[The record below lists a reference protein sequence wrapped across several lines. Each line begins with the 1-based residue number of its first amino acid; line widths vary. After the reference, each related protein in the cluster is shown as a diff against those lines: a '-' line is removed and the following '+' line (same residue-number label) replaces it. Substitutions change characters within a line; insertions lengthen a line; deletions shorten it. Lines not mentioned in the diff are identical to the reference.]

1 MLRILSI
8 PSRRLA
14 AAWHA
19 VRRGLALACL
29 LPLMG
34 IVVSQA
40 AAREVGVRG
49 AEMNRFGRI
58 VLTFDEVTKVSARA
72 ANGVLVVTFG
82 APVAIKGERLVAE
95 MPAYLSTARHDPDGT
110 GLRLALNAAF
120 RVNVLEAGEKVF
132 VDILPENWTG
142 LLPSLP
148 PDVIADLARR
158 AHEADAKGR
167 AEALRRQTE
176 APKAI
181 KARVAT
187 LPNLMRIVFEPPGFV
202 AVHLS
207 AKGSDISIL
216 FDAPLT
222 LDASAVAG
230 QLAPSVRSVVT
241 EGGSDS
247 LLVRMTLASGY
258 EARGF
263 REDEAFVVDIA
274 PPSGRAPAVPLL
286 PATLMPKPS
295 ASPQE
300 PASGAAKETTPSPKP
315 SSPQKPPAKAV
326 SAVRPVVTATSES
339 LRVAFAFAAPVAAAA
354 FERAGT
360 LTIVFQTPETILPA
374 ELPEAAGVFARWQGV
389 VREGAFAVVRLALPK
404 PQIAR
409 LAPQGDAWILTVG
422 ERQDAVAQPLPVHRA
437 VDETGRT
444 VLGIPLTESAG
455 VLWLDEP
462 LGDRVAVVTAFGPA
476 RSSVKPQRF
485 VEFSLLPTLHGLAVS
500 AIAEDVIVRSGIDG
514 ATISR
519 GSGLSVTV
527 PESGAKLEGGGARP
541 VPVVQREAWVEARL
555 GPVLDRQRELL
566 REAAAAAPSRRN
578 AARIELAKS
587 YLANELYPEASGVL
601 TRAAQDDPTL
611 LGERRFLILQGIAN
625 MRMGRLA
632 EAQKNLSAP
641 ALAEDP
647 EGLLWRAALDA
658 LRRKWAAALTGY
670 RRSSPL
676 LENYPEELQ
685 GALRL
690 QAARAAIEM
699 RDFVFADRELTA
711 AAAIVEGDQRG
722 EMLLLRARLDE
733 ALGRPEA
740 AIDLYGRLATTA
752 HRPTAAQAVLGW
764 VELALQQGA
773 TDVPSAIAK
782 LEGLAVAWRGD
793 DVEAATL
800 GRLGRLYAESGR
812 WRDAFITARSAN
824 QVFPDH
830 EITRALHDETAR
842 LFEELFLSGKGNTL
856 SRVDSLALY
865 FDFQEFTP
873 IGRRGDEIV
882 RRLADRLVELDLLEQ
897 AGALL
902 QHQVDNR
909 IFGAARATVAA
920 RLATIRLMDGKP
932 TQALEALRGTR
943 LPELPLAI
951 NRARMLLEA
960 RALSD
965 LSRTDL
971 ALEVVEGESGAE
983 VDRLRADI
991 LWNARRWR
999 EAGETHEKLV
1009 GTRWQGD
1016 TVLSGQD
1023 RSDLMRAAIAYS
1035 LADDA
1040 LALDR
1045 LRAKFAAK
1053 MADSVDARTFAL
1065 VTQPNGVASP
1075 AFRQIAR
1082 RVTTADTLADFLAEY
1097 RKRYPDAAAA
1107 ARPRQPQALTQETGA
1122 AKG

>member
-485 VEFSLLPTLHGLAVS
+485 VEFSLLPTLHGLSVS

-527 PESGAKLEGGGARP
+527 PNPARSSKAAA
-541 VPVVQREAWVEARL
+541 RGRCRSCSARHGSKRL

-812 WRDAFITARSAN
+812 WRDAFMTARSAN
-824 QVFPDH
+824 QSFR
-830 EITRALHDETAR
+830 ITRSRAR
-842 LFEELFLSGKGNTL
+842 CTTK
-856 SRVDSLALY
+856 
-865 FDFQEFTP
+865 
-873 IGRRGDEIV
+873 RRGSSKSSFSPARATRSRASIRLRSTSTSRNS
-882 RRLADRLVELDLLEQ
+882 RRS
-897 AGALL
+897 AGAATRSCAGSPTGSSNSTFSTRPATLL

-909 IFGAARATVAA
+909 LSGAARATVAA

-932 TQALEALRGTR
+932 AQALAALRGDAAAGIAA
-943 LPELPLAI
+943 AI
-951 NRARMLLEA
+951 KRARLLLEA

-971 ALEVVEGESGAE
+971 ALELLEE
-983 VDRLRADI
+983 RA
-991 LWNARRWR
+991 ARRSTACAPTSSGTGG
-999 EAGETHEKLV
+999 AGARPAKRMKRSSATV
-1009 GTRWQGD
+1009 GRATRRSSDQE
-1016 TVLSGQD
+1016 
-1023 RSDLMRAAIAYS
+1023 RSDVMRAAIAYS
-1035 LADDA
+1035 LADEA

-1045 LRAKFAAK
+1045 LRGKFAAK
-1053 MADSVDARTFAL
+1053 MADSADARTFA
-1065 VTQPNGVASP
+1065 
-1075 AFRQIAR
+1075 F
-1082 RVTTADTLADFLAEY
+1082 
-1097 RKRYPDAAAA
+1097 
-1107 ARPRQPQALTQETGA
+1107 
-1122 AKG
+1122 